1 MKAPHCKANMRRE
14 FMKGRIRALVYVI
27 CLSLTISLFGCS
39 PAEPEESRIRK
50 TKNTSEDTVMTEDTE
65 LTDESIETSYID
77 PDSSELLKT
86 ITLIESYLGGKADY
100 VADSFIKEFDI
111 KSYILNR
118 TIDEN
123 DLTFF
128 GKSR

>member
-1 MKAPHCKANMRRE
+1 
-14 FMKGRIRALVYVI
+14 MKGRIRALVYVI

-100 VADSFIKEFDI
+100 VADSFIK
-111 KSYILNR
+111 
-118 TIDEN
+118 
-123 DLTFF
+123 
-128 GKSR
+128 